1 MTPSSKAKLN
11 SIQAWCGTGNS
22 VSILYDLESEKQV
35 NGIAI
40 QGNPAEDKWI
50 KTFKVQYGSTIS
62 SLTTYQVSGVD
73 KVRATDPSYLILFHI
88 GI

>member
-22 VSILYDLESEKQV
+22 TFILYDLGSEKQV

-40 QGNPAEDKWI
+40 QGDPIDDKWV

-62 SLTTYQVSGVD
+62 SLTTYQVYGED
-73 KVRATDPSYLILFHI
+73 KVRATDQSYSISFHI